1 MDQQVVVFKLADEHY
16 GINIT
21 AVDSIIELQ
30 AITVVPQAPAFV
42 EGVIRLR
49 GNLLPVVDLRKR
61 FGLKIKDYSKDS
73 RIIVVSINASK
84 IGMIVDAVL
93 EILYTPEETVD
104 LPHSLVETTNDT
116 LITGIL
122 KVKKN
127 LIILLDFGKVLNQN
141 EFFQALK
148 IESIPS

>member
-30 AITVVPQAPAFV
+30 AITVVPQAPVFV

-61 FGLKIKDYSKDS
+61 F
-73 RIIVVSINASK
+73 
-84 IGMIVDAVL
+84 
-93 EILYTPEETVD
+93 
-104 LPHSLVETTNDT
+104 
-116 LITGIL
+116 GIL